1 MEQNTID
8 KVPVKVDEIFE
19 KLTSNNGFICS
30 NSLEEQTKYLYN
42 IIENNFEI
50 IYNYFEKIGFILKKG
65 EGFFYFSKDYKTN
78 DDRKIEK
85 FYNYIDILD
94 FFKNF
99 NSIFSTGFT
108 FSPANIAQKC
118 EVDLNLKE
126 KLNNIKKDKSKN
138 LIEKVRD
145 IIKDLKND
153 GFLEQIKP
161 EEEEYK
167 VLTSFLY
174 LENIVSIVNIEDI
187 EDEII

>member
-1 MEQNTID
+1 MEQNNLD
-8 KVPVKVDEIFE
+8 KLPQRIDEIFE
-19 KLTSNNGFICS
+19 KLTSSNSFICS
-30 NSLEEQTKYLYN
+30 NSLEENNKSLYN
-42 IIENNFEI
+42 IIENNFGI

-65 EGFFYFSKDYKTN
+65 DGFFYFSKDYKSL

-85 FYNYIDILD
+85 FYSYIDIMD

-108 FSPANIAQKC
+108 FTPANIAQKC

-153 GFLEQIKP
+153 GFLEQIKS

-167 VLTSFLY
+167 VLSSFLY

-187 EDEII
+187 EDEIT